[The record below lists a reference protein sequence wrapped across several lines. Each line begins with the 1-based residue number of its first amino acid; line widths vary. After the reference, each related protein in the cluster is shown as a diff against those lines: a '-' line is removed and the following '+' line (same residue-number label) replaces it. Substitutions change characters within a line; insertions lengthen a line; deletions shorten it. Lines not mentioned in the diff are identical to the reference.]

1 MIFPIASAFFD
12 QLADPGDRSHQ
23 AAGIQRHQYHFAVV
37 SGANLLQRI
46 GVFLRHE
53 VVDRLNIA
61 RGDRRGDHLGGA
73 GFRFGGP
80 FACLRLQERG
90 LPFALGLEDLR
101 LLFPFRFQNF
111 RLSHPFGLKDV
122 RAFGTFGF
130 HLGVHR
136 GDKLRRRANVANFD
150 SGDFHPHGLVASS
163 TICSRR
169 VLMLSRWESISSS
182 SIEPST
188 VRMLVIVRLTIACSR
203 LLTS

>member
-1 MIFPIASAFFD
+1 M
-12 QLADPGDRSHQ
+12 
-23 AAGIQRHQYHFAVV
+23 
-37 SGANLLQRI
+37 
-46 GVFLRHE
+46 
-53 VVDRLNIA
+53 
-61 RGDRRGDHLGGA
+61 GGA

-80 FACLRLQERG
+80 FASLRLQERG

-150 SGDFHPHGLVASS
+150 SGDFHPPRVGGVVNDMQQAGVNAVALGEHF
-163 TICSRR
+163 
-169 VLMLSRWESISSS
+169 VQLH
-182 SIEPST
+182 
-188 VRMLVIVRLTIACSR
+188 
-203 LLTS
+203 